1 MTTVVFMTLGVCL
14 KRAAMFL
21 VAAIQAL
28 FAVARRASRVSRSKR
43 DSLDWNCLRPG
54 G

>member
-1 MTTVVFMTLGVCL
+1 MSLRVCL
-14 KRAAMFL
+14 KTAAMFL

-28 FAVARRASRVSRSKR
+28 LAMARRAGRVARSKR
-43 DSLDWNCLRPG
+43 GSLGWSCLRPG